1 MDTPRTKCALY
12 TWGANSFGQLGQG
25 HAEDQAEPQ
34 RVDGAQE
41 QTRLRAITGGG
52 GHSALITETGE
63 LLVCGQNHKGQLGL
77 GHISDVTTFR
87 LCPLPGSQTVQQVS
101 CGWDFTI
108 LLTDD
113 GHVLACGSNAFGQL
127 GVSPEIKYTAEPLL
141 IKSLSEPVISVATGL
156 RHALAVTGSGGVY
169 QWGTG
174 LSAQAKRALNPQPV
188 PVHLTCKEPHLVPG
202 LNQVTCQKVAAGSA
216 HSVCLT
222 VAGDVFLWGSNKYG
236 QLCSKE
242 SFLPLPTALDRSLLN
257 GERVCAIHSGWTH
270 LIAQTETERVF
281 TWGRASYGQLGRR
294 GPTND
299 VTSPESDASMTDS
312 SSEISL
318 PSEVRALNGA
328 TQIACGS
335 EHNLAV
341 VGNQVF
347 SWGWNEHGMCGDG
360 SFCNI
365 IQPQLVPVL
374 RDVRPLLIGCG
385 AGHSMALC
393 CLKSSGEFGC

>member
-1 MDTPRTKCALY
+1 MRLVH
-12 TWGANSFGQLGQG
+12 GANSFGQLGQG

-328 TQIACGS
+328 TQQIACGS